1 MTTLGPGYREY
12 VSDGEFAAGY
22 TDYQQR
28 YAAEPRESDR
38 VLIGHVA
45 TALAGR
51 PAGSPAP
58 RVLDIGCSTG
68 NLLRHLARALPDAE
82 LWGGELMPEA
92 LDACHAAPDLAQMTF
107 TEMDLLDIGHPGA
120 FDVIVINAVLYLLG
134 DEDLARALASVA
146 GALAPGGSLVA
157 FDLFHPFDQHLT
169 IREASATHPDGLVLH
184 FRPYALLGDACAA
197 AGLEP
202 PAIHPFAIPIDLP
215 RPARDDE
222 IISYTVPTAA
232 GERILV
238 RGALAQPW
246 CHVVAS
252 RPG

>member
-12 VSDGEFAAGY
+12 VADGEFAAGY
-22 TDYQQR
+22 TDYQRR

-45 TALAGR
+45 AALAGR
-51 PAGSPAP
+51 PDGAP
-58 RVLDIGCSTG
+58 PPRILDIGCSTG
-68 NLLRHLARALPDAE
+68 NLLRHLHRALPGAVFQ
-82 LWGGELMPEA
+82 GGELMPEA
-92 LDACHAAPDLAQMTF
+92 LEACRTAPDLDGMTF
-107 TEMDLLDIGHPGA
+107 AEMDLLDLGPGA
-120 FDVIVINAVLYLLG
+120 FDVVVINAVLYLLG
-134 DEDLARALASVA
+134 DDDLRRALRSVA
-146 GALAPGGSLVA
+146 GALAPGGTLVA

-184 FRPYALLGDACAA
+184 FRPYALLGEACAA

-215 RPARDDE
+215 RPERDDE

-232 GERILV
+232 GERLLF

-246 CHVVAS
+246 CHVTAR

>member
-12 VSDGEFAAGY
+12 VADEEFAAGY
-22 TDYQQR
+22 TDYQRR
-28 YAAEPRESDR
+28 YLDEPRESDR

-45 TALAGR
+45 DALAARSAIGR
-51 PAGSPAP
+51 RP

-68 NLLRHLARALPDAE
+68 NLMRHLARALPGAE
-82 LWGGELMPEA
+82 FWGGELMPEA
-92 LDACHAAPDLAQMTF
+92 LEICRAAPDLDGMTF
-107 TEMDLLDIGHPGA
+107 AEMDLLDIGHPGA

-134 DEDLARALASVA
+134 DDDLRRALGSVA
-146 GALAPGGSLVA
+146 AALAPGGSLVA

-169 IREASATHPDGLVLH
+169 IREESPTHPDGLVLH
-184 FRPYALLGDACAA
+184 FRPYALLGEACAA

-222 IISYTVPTAA
+222 IISYTVPTAS
-232 GERILV
+232 GERLLF

-246 CHVVAS
+246 CHVTAR

>member
-12 VSDGEFAAGY
+12 VADEDFAAGY
-22 TDYQQR
+22 TDYQRR
-28 YAAEPRESDR
+28 YLDEPRESDR

-45 TALAGR
+45 DALAARSASGHR
-51 PAGSPAP
+51 P

-68 NLLRHLARALPDAE
+68 NLMRHLARALPGAE

-92 LDACHAAPDLAQMTF
+92 LEICRAAPDLDGMTF
-107 TEMDLLDIGHPGA
+107 AEMDLLAIGHPGA

-134 DEDLARALASVA
+134 DDDLRRALGSVA
-146 GALAPGGSLVA
+146 AALAPGGSLVA

-169 IREASATHPDGLVLH
+169 IREASPTHPDGLVLH
-184 FRPYALLGDACAA
+184 FRPYALLGEACAA

-222 IISYTVPTAA
+222 IISYTVPTAS
-232 GERILV
+232 GERLLF

-246 CHVVAS
+246 CHVTAR

>member
-1 MTTLGPGYREY
+1 MTTLRPGYREY
-12 VSDGEFAAGY
+12 VSDEDFAAGY
-22 TDYQQR
+22 TDYQRR
-28 YAAEPRESDR
+28 YLAEPRESDR

-45 TALAGR
+45 AALAARRRNGAR
-51 PAGSPAP
+51 P

-68 NLLRHLARALPDAE
+68 NLMRHLARALPDIE
-82 LWGGELMPEA
+82 PWGGELMPEA
-92 LDACHAAPDLAQMTF
+92 LDVCRTAPDLDGMTF
-107 TEMDLLDIGHPGA
+107 AEMDLLDIGHPGA

-134 DEDLARALASVA
+134 DDDLRRALSSVA
-146 GALAPGGSLVA
+146 AALAPGGSVVA

-184 FRPYALLGDACAA
+184 LRPYALLGEACAA
-197 AGLEP
+197 AGLGP

-215 RPARDDE
+215 RPERDDE

-232 GERILV
+232 GERLLF

-252 RPG
+252 LPG

>member
-12 VSDGEFAAGY
+12 VADEEFAAGY
-22 TDYQQR
+22 TDYQRR
-28 YAAEPRESDR
+28 YLAEPRESDR

-45 TALAGR
+45 AALA
-51 PAGSPAP
+51 AGARNGARP

-68 NLLRHLARALPDAE
+68 NLMRHLARALPEAE

-92 LDACHAAPDLAQMTF
+92 LDICRAAPDLDGMTF
-107 TEMDLLDIGHPGA
+107 AAMDLLDIGHPGV

-134 DEDLARALASVA
+134 DDDLRRALASVA
-146 GALAPGGSLVA
+146 SALAPGGSVVA

-184 FRPYALLGDACAA
+184 FRPYALLGEACAA
-197 AGLEP
+197 AGLAP

-215 RPARDDE
+215 RPERDDE
-222 IISYTVPTAA
+222 IISFTVPTAA
-232 GERILV
+232 GERLLF

>member
-22 TDYQQR
+22 TDYQRR

-45 TALAGR
+45 EALGARGTNGHR
-51 PAGSPAP
+51 P

-68 NLLRHLARALPDAE
+68 NLMRHLSRALPGAE

-92 LDACHAAPDLAQMTF
+92 LEACRAAPDLDGMTF
-107 TEMDLLDIGHPGA
+107 AEMDLLDIGHPGA

-134 DEDLARALASVA
+134 DDDLRQAIASVA
-146 GALAPGGSLVA
+146 AALAPGGSLVA
-157 FDLFHPFDQHLT
+157 FDLFHPFEQHLT

-184 FRPYALLGDACAA
+184 FRPYALLDEACAD
-197 AGLEP
+197 AGLALP
-202 PAIHPFAIPIDLP
+202 RIHPFAIPIDLP

-232 GERILV
+232 GGRLLF